1 MGIDL
6 DLTTV
11 WAFVIA
17 FAVFAYVVMDG
28 FDLGVGILF
37 PWIHGREDRDLA
49 VNTVAPVWDGNETWL
64 ILGGG
69 GLFGVFPLAYA
80 TIMPAVYMPIIVML
94 LALIVSDGGGA
105 LTTQALPFALL
116 ANPADAFRL
125 FNLAAAEASAA
136 AGGMG
141 GAAAAIPLW
150 HSALSIALWPLL
162 ALMLAIAAFRKVS
175 P

>member
-1 MGIDL
+1 MDPASATGL
-6 DLTTV
+6 PALLRL
-11 WAFVIA
+11 IA
-17 FAVFAYVVMDG
+17 SSVL
-28 FDLGVGILF
+28 LGATFLGAGYGLSALARR
-37 PWIHGREDRDLA
+37 PSGAAGLA
-49 VNTVAPVWDGNETWL
+49 VGLWL
-64 ILGGG
+64 G
-69 GLFGVFPLAYA
+69 
-80 TIMPAVYMPIIVML
+80 AVVLYDLVL

-150 HSALSIALWPLL
+150 QSALSIALWPLL